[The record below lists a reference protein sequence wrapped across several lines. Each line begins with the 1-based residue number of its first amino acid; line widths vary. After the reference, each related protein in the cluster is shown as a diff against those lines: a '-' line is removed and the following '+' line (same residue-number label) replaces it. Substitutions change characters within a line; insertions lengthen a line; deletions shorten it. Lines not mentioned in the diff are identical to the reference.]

1 MPRITCFIRY
11 FTEGVFVALDGPTYD
26 DSYKA
31 RVYKRFPEWSPQ
43 RHMFMDAPQRQAVR
57 GLRVLACECP
67 PRRHSA
73 SECLPARARALRLHA
88 SAHYGVIAPLSSQ
101 VRDLLGLS
109 RAIEGSITVLPK
121 LWCHC
126 DRYWNF
132 LTRCRMPML
141 QHMEL
146 PFGCP
151 MDSLCVLM
159 VTDEP

>member
-1 MPRITCFIRY
+1 MQ
-11 FTEGVFVALDGPTYD
+11 ALTTAP
-26 DSYKA
+26 SLL
-31 RVYKRFPEWSPQ
+31 SP
-43 RHMFMDAPQRQAVR
+43 
-57 GLRVLACECP
+57 
-67 PRRHSA
+67 
-73 SECLPARARALRLHA
+73 
-88 SAHYGVIAPLSSQ
+88 Q

-159 VTDEP
+159 VLMVLMVTDEP

>member
-1 MPRITCFIRY
+1 M
-11 FTEGVFVALDGPTYD
+11 
-26 DSYKA
+26 
-31 RVYKRFPEWSPQ
+31 
-43 RHMFMDAPQRQAVR
+43 
-57 GLRVLACECP
+57 
-67 PRRHSA
+67 A
-73 SECLPARARALRLHA
+73 SECLHA
-88 SAHYGVIAPLSSQ
+88 SAHHGAIRPLSASLLGLGHCACMQVLTTASSLLSSQ

>member
-1 MPRITCFIRY
+1 MPLIACFIRY

-26 DSYKA
+26 DAYKA

-57 GLRVLACECP
+57 GLYVLACKRS
-67 PRRHSA
+67 PRRHVA
-73 SECLPARARALRLHA
+73 SECSLLGLRRCTCMQVLTT
-88 SAHYGVIAPLSSQ
+88 APSLLSPQ

-132 LTRCRMPML
+132 L
-141 QHMEL
+141 
-146 PFGCP
+146 
-151 MDSLCVLM
+151 
-159 VTDEP
+159 